1 MIMKAYIELFKGYDD
16 DEGRG
21 RVQLPPLEPA
31 LVALRVG
38 RTLVETC
45 KCAVLQKKE
54 KKKKTLSKLCK
65 TK

>member
-1 MIMKAYIELFKGYDD
+1 MIMKAYIELYKGYDD

-54 KKKKTLSKLCK
+54 KKKKNTQQAV
-65 TK
+65 